1 MYGVRRAGSVSAPLS
16 RPFNY
21 LASANL
27 MAQAAEQISLAAM
40 PLVAVLLLDAGPGE
54 TGFLAMMQTLPF
66 LLLSIPL
73 GLLAD
78 RVSRRQLMVI
88 AEGVRAG
95 SLAVLLLAV
104 VYGYV
109 SMSLLVILGFVGAC
123 GTVAF
128 NVAGPALVPS
138 LVERE
143 QLSLANSRM
152 ELARSVAFS
161 AGPAL
166 GGALV
171 SWTGGSAAFAL
182 ATALSVAACLCMSRI
197 SVAGRPSTPQTAQ
210 SPLKAMREGLALV
223 WQQPLLRAVLLTAII
238 WNMSWFILQ
247 AVYVSYAIRQLGL
260 TASTVGFTLAAYG
273 VGMVVGAS
281 LSQLLLKRVN
291 FGTAVIIGPFCSVL
305 AMATICVSIFFPSY
319 FWLGLGFFLF
329 GVGPILWTITS
340 TTLRQT
346 LTPQIMLG
354 RVSAI
359 FQTVNSGARP
369 VGAALGGFVGSL
381 WGEATCLWLA
391 LFGFVMQAA
400 IVQMSAL
407 GALKALPPAND

>member
-143 QLSLANSRM
+143 QLSVANSRM
-152 ELARSVAFS
+152 ELARSIAFS

-171 SWTGGSAAFAL
+171 SWTGGC
-182 ATALSVAACLCMSRI
+182 V
-197 SVAGRPSTPQTAQ
+197 GN
-210 SPLKAMREGLALV
+210 GL
-223 WQQPLLRAVLLTAII
+223 
-238 WNMSWFILQ
+238 
-247 AVYVSYAIRQLGL
+247 VS
-260 TASTVGFTLAAYG
+260 
-273 VGMVVGAS
+273 
-281 LSQLLLKRVN
+281 
-291 FGTAVIIGPFCSVL
+291 
-305 AMATICVSIFFPSY
+305 
-319 FWLGLGFFLF
+319 
-329 GVGPILWTITS
+329 
-340 TTLRQT
+340 
-346 LTPQIMLG
+346 G
-354 RVSAI
+354 RV
-359 FQTVNSGARP
+359 
-369 VGAALGGFVGSL
+369 FVYGTYL
-381 WGEATCLWLA
+381 
-391 LFGFVMQAA
+391 
-400 IVQMSAL
+400 
-407 GALKALPPAND
+407 

>member
-1 MYGVRRAGSVSAPLS
+1 VKPQLT
-16 RPFNY
+16 RPFNL

-40 PLVAVLLLDAGPGE
+40 PLVAVLLLGAGPGE
-54 TGFLAMMQTLPF
+54 TGLLATMQTLPF

-88 AEGVRAG
+88 AEAVRAV
-95 SLAVLLLAV
+95 SLALLFLAV
-104 VYGYV
+104 VYGQV
-109 SMSLLVILGFVGAC
+109 TMPLLVVLGFVGAC

-143 QLSLANSRM
+143 HLSLANSRM

-182 ATALSVAACLCMSRI
+182 ATALSVAAWLCMSRI
-197 SVAGRPSTPQTAQ
+197 SEAGRPSGAITQQ
-210 SPLKAMREGLALV
+210 SPLSAMREGFSLV
-223 WQQPLLRAVLLTAII
+223 WEQPLLRAILVTATI
-238 WNMSWFILQ
+238 WNISWFILQ
-247 AVYVSYAIRQLGL
+247 AVYVSYAIRRLGL
-260 TASTVGFTLAAYG
+260 SAATVGLTLAGYG

-281 LSQLLLKRVN
+281 VSQALLRRVD
-291 FGTAVIIGPFCSVL
+291 FGTAVVIGPFCSVL
-305 AMATICVSIFFPSY
+305 AMLAICMSIIYPNY

-346 LTPQIMLG
+346 LTPQAMLG

-369 VGAALGGFVGSL
+369 VGAALGGVVGSA

-391 LFGFVMQAA
+391 LIGFAVQAA
-400 IVQMSAL
+400 IVRMSSL
-407 GALKALPPAND
+407 GDLQALPQRSE